1 MRRPALTPKLLSS
14 AAVIG
19 AAASIAGL
27 GTYTTWT
34 SSTTAQNQTVSAGTV
49 QIALGSTNRL
59 TTNATGLVPGDTVER
74 AVDLDG
80 PASGISGIGSISL
93 GVSVGSSTLLDSDTT
108 NGLHVNVDSCP
119 SAWTES
125 GTAPAYTYSCGGSVT
140 SLVSNQPVIGNFN
153 LPSLNS
159 MNVSGVDHLRVK
171 LTLPG
176 TAPTTMMGLSD
187 TLSYVFTATARAG
200 SSH

>member
-27 GTYTTWT
+27 GTYATWT

-93 GVSVGSSTLLDSDTT
+93 GVTVGSSTLLDSDTT
-108 NGLHVNVDSCP
+108 NGLHMNVDSCP

-125 GTAPAYTYSCGGSVT
+125 GTAPAYTYSCSGSVT

-187 TLSYVFTATARAG
+187 TLGYVFTATARAG

>member
-27 GTYTTWT
+27 GTYATWT

-125 GTAPAYTYSCGGSVT
+125 GTAPAYTYSCSGSVT

-153 LPSLNS
+153 LPNLNS
-159 MNVSGVDHLRVK
+159 MNVGGIDHLRVK

>member
-27 GTYTTWT
+27 GTYATWT

-80 PASGISGIGSISL
+80 PGSD
-93 GVSVGSSTLLDSDTT
+93 GF
-108 NGLHVNVDSCP
+108 
-119 SAWTES
+119 
-125 GTAPAYTYSCGGSVT
+125 
-140 SLVSNQPVIGNFN
+140 Q
-153 LPSLNS
+153 
-159 MNVSGVDHLRVK
+159 
-171 LTLPG
+171 
-176 TAPTTMMGLSD
+176 
-187 TLSYVFTATARAG
+187 FTATVSLLMPALP
-200 SSH
+200 SSSEISMTFSA

>member
-27 GTYTTWT
+27 GTYATWT

-125 GTAPAYTYSCGGSVT
+125 GTAPAYTYSCSGSVT

-187 TLSYVFTATARAG
+187 TLGYVFTATARAG
-200 SSH
+200 TSH

>member
-27 GTYTTWT
+27 GTYATWT

-108 NGLHVNVDSCP
+108 NGLHINVDSCP

-125 GTAPAYTYSCGGSVT
+125 GTAPAYTYSCSGSVT

-153 LPSLNS
+153 LPNLNA
-159 MNVSGVDHLRVK
+159 MNVGGTDHLRVK

>member
-27 GTYTTWT
+27 GTYATWT

-125 GTAPAYTYSCGGSVT
+125 GTAPAYTYSCSGSVT

>member
-27 GTYTTWT
+27 GTYATWT

-125 GTAPAYTYSCGGSVT
+125 GTAPAYTYSCSGSVT

-176 TAPTTMMGLSD
+176 TAPTTMMVLSD

-200 SSH
+200 TSH

>member
-1 MRRPALTPKLLSS
+1 MRRPALTPKLLAST
-14 AAVIG
+14 AVVG
-19 AAASIAGL
+19 AAAAIAGL
-27 GTYTTWT
+27 GTYATWT
-34 SSTTAQNQTVSAGTV
+34 SSTPAQNQTVSAGTV

-80 PASGISGIGSISL
+80 PASGLSGIGSISL
-93 GVSVGSSTLLDSDTT
+93 GVTVGSSTLLDSDTT

-125 GTAPAYTYSCGGSVT
+125 GTAPAYTYSCSGSVT

-200 SSH
+200 TSH

>member
-1 MRRPALTPKLLSS
+1 MRRPAFTPKLLAS
-14 AAVIG
+14 AAVVG

-27 GTYTTWT
+27 GTYATWT
-34 SSTTAQNQTVSAGTV
+34 SSTPAQNQTVSAGTV

-59 TTNATGLVPGDTVER
+59 TTNATGLVPGDVVER
-74 AVDLDG
+74 AVDLNG
-80 PASGISGIGSISL
+80 PASGVTGIGSISL
-93 GVSVGSSTLLDSDTT
+93 GVTVGASTLLDSDTT
-108 NGLHVNVDSCP
+108 NGLHINVDSCP

-125 GTAPAYTYSCGGSVT
+125 GTAPAYTYSCSGSVT

-159 MNVSGVDHLRVK
+159 MNVGGVDHLRVK
-171 LTLPG
+171 LTLPAS
-176 TAPTTMMGLSD
+176 APTTMMGLSD

-200 SSH
+200 GNR

>member
-1 MRRPALTPKLLSS
+1 T
-14 AAVIG
+14 
-19 AAASIAGL
+19 
-27 GTYTTWT
+27 
-34 SSTTAQNQTVSAGTV
+34 
-49 QIALGSTNRL
+49 RL
-59 TTNATGLVPGDTVER
+59 TTNATGLVPGDMVER

-80 PASGISGIGSISL
+80 PSSGTTGIGSIAL
-93 GVSVGSSTLLDSDTT
+93 GVSVGASTLLDSDTT
-108 NGLHVNVDSCP
+108 NGLRMNVDSCP

-125 GTAPAYTYSCGGSVT
+125 GTAPAYTYSCSGSVT

-187 TLSYVFTATARAG
+187 TLGYVFTPTARARPSHQATYAPAR
-200 SSH
+200 SSRTRSRSRTATSRPTASSESFAEETTRS

>member
-1 MRRPALTPKLLSS
+1 MRRPAFTPKLLAS

-27 GTYTTWT
+27 GTYATWT
-34 SSTTAQNQTVSAGTV
+34 SSTPAQNQTVSAGTV

-59 TTNATGLVPGDTVER
+59 TTNATGLVPGDVVER
-74 AVDLDG
+74 AVDLNG
-80 PASGISGIGSISL
+80 PASGVTGIGSIAL

-108 NGLHVNVDSCP
+108 NGLHINVDSCP

-125 GTAPAYTYSCGGSVT
+125 GTAPAYTYSCSGSVT

-159 MNVSGVDHLRVK
+159 MNVGGVDHLKVK
-171 LTLPG
+171 LTLPAS
-176 TAPTTMMGLSD
+176 APTTMMGLSD

-200 SSH
+200 GNR

>member
-27 GTYTTWT
+27 GTYATWT

-108 NGLHVNVDSCP
+108 NGLHINVDSCP

-125 GTAPAYTYSCGGSVT
+125 GTAPAYTYSCSGSVT

-153 LPSLNS
+153 LPNLNA
-159 MNVSGVDHLRVK
+159 MNVGGTDHLRVK

-176 TAPTTMMGLSD
+176 TAPPTMMGLSD

>member
-27 GTYTTWT
+27 GTYATWT

-80 PASGISGIGSISL
+80 PSSGISGIGSISL
-93 GVSVGSSTLLDSDTT
+93 GVTVGSSTLLDSDTT
-108 NGLHVNVDSCP
+108 NGLHMNVDSCP

-125 GTAPAYTYSCGGSVT
+125 GTAPAYTYSCSGSVT

-187 TLSYVFTATARAG
+187 TLGYVFTATARAG

>member
-1 MRRPALTPKLLSS
+1 MRRLTLTPKLLTS

-27 GTYTTWT
+27 GTYATWT
-34 SSTTAQNQTVSAGTV
+34 SSTAAQNQTVSAGTV

-80 PASGISGIGSISL
+80 PASGISGIGSVSL
-93 GVSVGSSTLLDSDTT
+93 GTSVGASTLLDSDTT
-108 NGLHVNVDSCP
+108 NGLHINVDSCP

-125 GTAPAYTYSCGGSVT
+125 GTAPAYTYSCSGSVT
-140 SLVSNQPVIGNFN
+140 SLVSNQPLVGNFN
-153 LPSLNS
+153 LAGLNS
-159 MNVSGVDHLRVK
+159 MNVGGVDHLRVK
-171 LTLPG
+171 LTLPA

-187 TLSYVFTATARAG
+187 TIGYVFTATARAG
-200 SSH
+200 TSR

>member
-1 MRRPALTPKLLSS
+1 MRRLTLTPKLLTS

-27 GTYTTWT
+27 GTYATWT
-34 SSTTAQNQTVSAGTV
+34 SSTAAQNQTVSAGTV

-80 PASGISGIGSISL
+80 PASGISGIGSVSL
-93 GVSVGSSTLLDSDTT
+93 GTSVGASTLLDSDTT
-108 NGLHVNVDSCP
+108 NGLHINVDSCP

-125 GTAPAYTYSCGGSVT
+125 GTAPAYTYSCSGSAT
-140 SLVSNQPVIGNFN
+140 SLVSNQPLVGNFN
-153 LPSLNS
+153 LAGLNS
-159 MNVSGVDHLRVK
+159 MNVGGVDHLRVK
-171 LTLPG
+171 LTLPA

-187 TLSYVFTATARAG
+187 TIGYVFTATARAG
-200 SSH
+200 TSR

>member
-27 GTYTTWT
+27 GTYATWT

-108 NGLHVNVDSCP
+108 NGLHINVDSCP

-125 GTAPAYTYSCGGSVT
+125 GTAPAYTYSCSGSVT
-140 SLVSNQPVIGNFN
+140 SLVSNQPLVGSFN
-153 LPSLNS
+153 LANLNA
-159 MNVSGVDHLRVK
+159 MNVGGTDHLRVK

-187 TLSYVFTATARAG
+187 TLGYVFTATARAG

>member
-27 GTYTTWT
+27 GTYATWT

-93 GVSVGSSTLLDSDTT
+93 GVTVGSSTLLDSDTT
-108 NGLHVNVDSCP
+108 NGLHINVDSCP

-125 GTAPAYTYSCGGSVT
+125 GTAPAYTYSCSGSVT

-200 SSH
+200 TSH

>member
-27 GTYTTWT
+27 GTYATWT

-80 PASGISGIGSISL
+80 PASGLSGIGSISL
-93 GVSVGSSTLLDSDTT
+93 GVTVGSSTLLDSDTT

-125 GTAPAYTYSCGGSVT
+125 GTAPAYTYSCSGSVT

-200 SSH
+200 TSH

>member
-1 MRRPALTPKLLSS
+1 MRRPAFTPKLLAS

-27 GTYTTWT
+27 GTYATWT
-34 SSTTAQNQTVSAGTV
+34 SSTPAQNQTVSAGTV

-59 TTNATGLVPGDTVER
+59 TTNATGLVPGDVVER
-74 AVDLDG
+74 AVDLNG
-80 PASGISGIGSISL
+80 PASGVTGIGSISL
-93 GVSVGSSTLLDSDTT
+93 GVTVGASTLLDSDTT
-108 NGLHVNVDSCP
+108 NGLHINVDSCP

-125 GTAPAYTYSCGGSVT
+125 GTAPAYTYSCSGSVT

-159 MNVSGVDHLRVK
+159 MNVGGVDHLKVK
-171 LTLPG
+171 LTLPAS
-176 TAPTTMMGLSD
+176 APTTMMGLSD

-200 SSH
+200 GNR

>member
-1 MRRPALTPKLLSS
+1 MRRPAFTPKLLAS
-14 AAVIG
+14 AAVVG

-27 GTYTTWT
+27 GTYATWT
-34 SSTTAQNQTVSAGTV
+34 SSTPAQNQTVSAGTV

-59 TTNATGLVPGDTVER
+59 TTNATGLVPGDVVER
-74 AVDLDG
+74 AVDLTG
-80 PASGISGIGSISL
+80 PASGVTGIGSIAL
-93 GVSVGSSTLLDSDTT
+93 GVTVGASTLLDSDTT
-108 NGLHVNVDSCP
+108 NGLHINVDSCP

-125 GTAPAYTYSCGGSVT
+125 GTAPAYTYSCSGSVT

-159 MNVSGVDHLRVK
+159 MNVGGVDHLKVK
-171 LTLPG
+171 LTLPAS
-176 TAPTTMMGLSD
+176 APTTMMGLSD

-200 SSH
+200 ANR

>member
-27 GTYTTWT
+27 GTYATWT

-93 GVSVGSSTLLDSDTT
+93 GVTVGSSTLLDSDTT
-108 NGLHVNVDSCP
+108 NGLHINVDSCP

-125 GTAPAYTYSCGGSVT
+125 GTAPAYTYSCSGSVT

-187 TLSYVFTATARAG
+187 TLGYVFTATARAG

>member
-1 MRRPALTPKLLSS
+1 MRRPAFTPKLLAS
-14 AAVIG
+14 AAVVG

-27 GTYTTWT
+27 GTYATWT
-34 SSTTAQNQTVSAGTV
+34 SSTPAQNQTVSAGTV

-59 TTNATGLVPGDTVER
+59 TTNATGLVPGDVVER
-74 AVDLDG
+74 AVDLNG
-80 PASGISGIGSISL
+80 PASGVTGIGSISL
-93 GVSVGSSTLLDSDTT
+93 GVTVGASTLLDSDTT
-108 NGLHVNVDSCP
+108 NGLHINVDSCP

-125 GTAPAYTYSCGGSVT
+125 GTAPAYTYSCSGTVT

-159 MNVSGVDHLRVK
+159 MNVGGVDHLRVK
-171 LTLPG
+171 LTLPA

-200 SSH
+200 GNR

>member
-27 GTYTTWT
+27 GTYATWT

-108 NGLHVNVDSCP
+108 NGLHINVDSCP

-125 GTAPAYTYSCGGSVT
+125 GTAPAYTYSCSGSVT

-153 LPSLNS
+153 LPSLNA
-159 MNVSGVDHLRVK
+159 MNVGGTDHLRVK

-200 SSH
+200 TSH

>member
-1 MRRPALTPKLLSS
+1 MRRPAFTPKLLAS
-14 AAVIG
+14 AAVVG

-27 GTYTTWT
+27 GTYATWT
-34 SSTTAQNQTVSAGTV
+34 SSTPAQNQTVSAGTV

-59 TTNATGLVPGDTVER
+59 TTNATGLVPGDVVER
-74 AVDLDG
+74 AVDLNG
-80 PASGISGIGSISL
+80 PASGVTGIGSISL
-93 GVSVGSSTLLDSDTT
+93 GVTVGASTLLDSDTT
-108 NGLHVNVDSCP
+108 NGLHINVDSCP

-125 GTAPAYTYSCGGSVT
+125 GTAPAYTYSCSGSVT

-159 MNVSGVDHLRVK
+159 MNVGGVDHLKVK
-171 LTLPG
+171 LTLPAS
-176 TAPTTMMGLSD
+176 APTTMMGLSD

-200 SSH
+200 GNR

>member
-27 GTYTTWT
+27 GTYATWT

-108 NGLHVNVDSCP
+108 NGLHINVDSCP

-125 GTAPAYTYSCGGSVT
+125 GTAPAYTYSCSGSVT

-200 SSH
+200 TSH